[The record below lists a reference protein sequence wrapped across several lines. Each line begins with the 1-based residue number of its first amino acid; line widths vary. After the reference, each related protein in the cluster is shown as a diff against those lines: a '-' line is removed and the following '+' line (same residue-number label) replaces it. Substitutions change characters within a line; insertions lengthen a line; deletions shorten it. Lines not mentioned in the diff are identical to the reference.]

1 MLDLIVKA
9 GSMEVVI
16 SITGLAKD
24 YLKGDIPDINHLVEL
39 LVILPLMQV
48 FFDWSVYFGSKA
60 RLILSL

>member
-1 MLDLIVKA
+1 
-9 GSMEVVI
+9 MEVVI